1 MTPKFQTGILLSTPN
16 VLQWG
21 NIKFSFQVFVE
32 ECLIKHSSGDWGDLE
47 QEDKDSND
55 FALENNERILSA
67 YSIPENFGVTESKI
81 WIITE
86 YDRKTTTILFPN
98 EY

>member
-55 FALENNERILSA
+55 FALENNERILSS